1 MSESLIANT
10 SRLHEP
16 VYVAYSPDA
25 SQKIY
30 GSSKKKKAAPKP
42 PTIQSLQQ
50 QQQPSVNTLLGIGI
64 LEDDAVANYGQLS
77 HSTNSLSKN
86 YEDAYGTLKS
96 KRSITHV

>member
-25 SQKIY
+25 SQKVY
-30 GSSKKKKAAPKP
+30 GSSKKKKSAPKAP
-42 PTIQSLQQ
+42 PQT
-50 QQQPSVNTLLGIGI
+50 PAVNTLLDIGI
-64 LEDDAVANYGQLS
+64 LDNDSTNYGQLS
-77 HSTNSLSKN
+77 QSTTSLSKN

>member
-16 VYVAYSPDA
+16 VYVAYSPDS

-30 GSSKKKKAAPKP
+30 GASKKKKSAPKP
-42 PTIQSLQQ
+42 PTQT
-50 QQQPSVNTLLGIGI
+50 PSVNTLLGIGI
-64 LEDDAVANYGQLS
+64 LDNDSTNYGQLS
-77 HSTNSLSKN
+77 QSTTSLSKN